1 MNTRWALLGTVCFCV
16 FSAANAQAAAV
27 AVMPVQGVNLS
38 EGQCDA
44 IGVFFSNAYAR
55 DAHVAVASSS
65 DTKPV
70 WSELKASLPTATR
83 LGAPQYVD
91 LSAIRLGS
99 KVTLAGV
106 LHGPDGKE
114 IYRAEASAPSLDEI
128 DAAAARLARALIWR
142 QPVPAAAYPS
152 APQAV
157 ESAPEAVPAPE
168 TPASPSSAGNM
179 FGMKGAMAFPVVSG
193 RTLSPQVGFQFDARI
208 GPREHFMEVGAGFL
222 VPTDDSSGSGSSSQ
236 ALQITAGFIELGGSG
251 YLTDGGVG
259 LYVGGG
265 VSPGLWRAE
274 SYYYD
279 SSSTYYSS
287 GSRSQSG
294 AMLPVYAQIG
304 LTFTRDVRTRVFA
317 EVRLSQHLL
326 SIVDPNDSKEYRPTV
341 MALQMG
347 VGW

>member
-1 MNTRWALLGTVCFCV
+1 
-16 FSAANAQAAAV
+16 
-27 AVMPVQGVNLS
+27 MPVQGVNLS

-55 DAHVAVASSS
+55 DAHVAVTSST

-70 WSELKASLPTATR
+70 WSQLKASLPTATR

-91 LSAIRLGS
+91 LTAIRLGS

-106 LHGPDGKE
+106 LYGPEGRE

-142 QPVPAAAYPS
+142 QPVPVASYSSPTS
-152 APQAV
+152 PPQLV
-157 ESAPEAVPAPE
+157 ETVPEPLPAME
-168 TPASPSSAGNM
+168 TPAQAKTAGNM
-179 FGMKGAMAFPVVSG
+179 FGMKGAMAFPVAAG
-193 RTLSPQVGFQFDARI
+193 RSFSPQFGFQFDARI
-208 GPREHFMEVGAGFL
+208 GPREHFMEVGAGVL
-222 VPTDDSSGSGSSSQ
+222 VPTDDSSGSSMSSSR
-236 ALQITAGFIELGGSG
+236 ALQLTAGFIELGGSG
-251 YLTDGGVG
+251 YLTDGSVG

-265 VSPGLWRAE
+265 VSPGLWRTE

-294 AMLPVYAQIG
+294 AMLPVYAQVG

-326 SIVDPNDSKEYRPTV
+326 SITDPNDSKGYRPTV
-341 MALQMG
+341 VALQMG